1 MLFPGQHMPERT
13 AAEKR
18 AKRRA
23 FEKWCAAENKRIA
36 RQRAAMRRNMGPARA
51 QLQRMMLERAWELL
65 DAGECEAADAL
76 LEFVPAPAAEALLDE
91 FFGESG

>member
-23 FEKWCAAENKRIA
+23 FDQWCAEEKVRIA
-36 RQRAAMRRNMGPARA
+36 RQRAAMKGNMGPAPA
-51 QLQRMMLERAWELL
+51 ELQRLMLERAWDLL
-65 DAGECEAADAL
+65 EAGECEAADAL
-76 LEFVPAPAAEALLDE
+76 LEFVPEDKADALLNE
-91 FFGESG
+91 FFPESG